1 MYIHACMYVHACMH
15 VSFFPLIFL
24 WCTLSETYAAA
35 KVYAAETKMEFTT
48 LMIRGGKT
56 GRMEARRGRFFPK
69 KKNQKPFLRR
79 TWPQRYR
86 QQT

>member
-1 MYIHACMYVHACMH
+1 MYECMYIHACLYVDACI
-15 VSFFPLIFL
+15 FFPLIVL

-56 GRMEARRGRFFPK
+56 GEGGWRREGEDFFQK
-69 KKNQKPFLRR
+69 KKIRNLF
-79 TWPQRYR
+79 
-86 QQT
+86 